1 MIKNMFLSTIKIL
14 AVFLIFIS
22 TSNSAEIE
30 LNSTSNSFVDGKPDK
45 ISGEANNLDNTEVKL
60 IEDISSN
67 VQEPRLITIEP
78 KFSTSRPR
86 GQ

>member
-14 AVFLIFIS
+14 AAFLIFIS
-22 TSNSAEIE
+22 SSNSAEIE
-30 LNSTSNSFVDGKPDK
+30 LNSTSNSIVDGKPNK
-45 ISGEANNLDNTEVKL
+45 ISEEAHNHDNTEVKL
-60 IEDISSN
+60 IEDITSN
-67 VQEPRLITIEP
+67 VQEPGLITIEP

>member
-22 TSNSAEIE
+22 SSNSAEIE

>member
-1 MIKNMFLSTIKIL
+1 MIKNMFLSTVKIS
-14 AVFLIFIS
+14 AVFLIF
-22 TSNSAEIE
+22 SNSSYSAEIE
-30 LNSTSNSFVDGKPDK
+30 LNSTSNSYADGKPDK

-60 IEDISSN
+60 IEDISFN
-67 VQEPRLITIEP
+67 IQEPRLITIEP